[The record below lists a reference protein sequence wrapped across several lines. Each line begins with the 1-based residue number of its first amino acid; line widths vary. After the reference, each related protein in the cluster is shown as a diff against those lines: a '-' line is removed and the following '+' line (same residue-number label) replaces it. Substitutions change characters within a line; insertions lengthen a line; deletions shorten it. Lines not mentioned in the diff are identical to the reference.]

1 MAVQRVRYAD
11 APVQGVVTW
20 EWDGHQWTPLQKS
33 SPAFPAV
40 NDDLSDPVLA
50 PAPDGRSVVLVDL
63 HGAWQWD
70 GTRWAS
76 IPFSPPSRGR
86 AAFAF
91 DPKAGQDLLI
101 GGVAATDPGGLYG
114 DTWTWTGTAWQQAA
128 GPAGRQA
135 APYPSSSPPPGGITR
150 ERAIAIARH
159 AAAETA
165 PVIQARLARAG
176 TFGNVF
182 PTAATWEWAVS
193 FRVDETMRAHGGL
206 NGGPTTYQVHSV
218 AVFIDYLSGEVLE
231 TSWPAPKILGGE
243 GR

>member
-1 MAVQRVRYAD
+1 M
-11 APVQGVVTW
+11 
-20 EWDGHQWTPLQKS
+20 
-33 SPAFPAV
+33 
-40 NDDLSDPVLA
+40 
-50 PAPDGRSVVLVDL
+50 
-63 HGAWQWD
+63 
-70 GTRWAS
+70 
-76 IPFSPPSRGR
+76 PFSPPSRGR

-91 DPKAGQDLLI
+91 DPKAGHDLLV

-114 DTWTWTGTAWQQAA
+114 DTWTWTGSAWQRAA
-128 GPAGRQA
+128 GPEGRQA
-135 APYPSSSPPPGGITR
+135 APYPSSSPPPGGISQ

-176 TFGNVF
+176 TFGNVS
-182 PTAATWEWAVS
+182 PTAATWEWGVS
-193 FRVDETMRAHGGL
+193 FRVDQTMAGHGGL
-206 NGGPTTYQVHSV
+206 LGGSTTYEVHSV